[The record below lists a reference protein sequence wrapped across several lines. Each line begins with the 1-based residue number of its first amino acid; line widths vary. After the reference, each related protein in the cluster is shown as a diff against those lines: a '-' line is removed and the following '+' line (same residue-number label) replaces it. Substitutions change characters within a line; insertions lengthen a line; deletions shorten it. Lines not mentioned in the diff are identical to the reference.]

1 MENTLNSLFND
12 ALRLPVEDQRE
23 LAEKLL
29 RNTTIPRKKKGDI
42 TKYFGMIDSGD
53 PRSADNDKIDA
64 DLARA
69 YADDHEPE
77 N

>member
-1 MENTLNSLFND
+1 MEPNLNSIFNE
-12 ALRLPVEDQRE
+12 ALRLPVEDQKE
-23 LAEKLL
+23 LADKLL
-29 RNTTIPRKKKGDI
+29 RNTSRTRKKKGDI
-42 TKYFGMIDSGD
+42 TKYFGIFDSGD

-64 DLARA
+64 DLAKE

>member
-1 MENTLNSLFND
+1 MEPNLNSIFND
-12 ALRLPVEDQRE
+12 ALRLPVEDQKE
-23 LAEKLL
+23 LADKLL
-29 RNTTIPRKKKGDI
+29 RNTSRKKKKKGDI
-42 TKYFGMIDSGD
+42 TKYFGIFDSGD

-64 DLARA
+64 DLAKE

>member
-1 MENTLNSLFND
+1 MEVDLNSIFND
-12 ALRLPVEDQRE
+12 ALRLPVEDQKK

-29 RNTTIPRKKKGDI
+29 RSSSRTKKKTGDI
-42 TKYFGMIDSGD
+42 TKYFGIIDSGD
-53 PRSADNDKIDA
+53 RRSADNDKIDA

-69 YADDHEPE
+69 YADNHEPV